1 MRGYLDPDIEPDDD
15 ALDRPDGSTSYCIGQ
30 FAMAVLFVISV
41 FAVIAMI
48 GFYFY
53 LRSLPGH

>member
-1 MRGYLDPDIEPDDD
+1 MRGYLDPDIEPNKE
-15 ALDRPDGSTSYCIGQ
+15 ALDGPDRSTSFCIGQ
-30 FAMAVLFVISV
+30 FAMAVVLVIFI
-41 FAVIAMI
+41 FAFIAMI